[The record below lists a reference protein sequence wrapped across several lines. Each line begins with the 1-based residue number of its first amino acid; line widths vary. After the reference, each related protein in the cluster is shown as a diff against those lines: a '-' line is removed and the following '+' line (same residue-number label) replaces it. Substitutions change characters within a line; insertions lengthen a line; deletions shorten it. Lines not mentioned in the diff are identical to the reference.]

1 MGSRVGDN
9 ARRTPLRD
17 VAALR
22 DLAAGTGH
30 PAFATPNRLR
40 LLRGF
45 ELTIDSAVVDLPL
58 TAQRLA
64 TFLAMHDRPVHRGQV
79 AGVLWPHSSEDR
91 AAASLRT
98 ALFRLRGPG
107 AAVVETSAT
116 QLRLGAGVA
125 VDVPSLVAVA
135 HRLTAGES
143 VERLDELIVAFEDEL
158 LPDRDDEWVLVW
170 RERWRH
176 VRLNALETL
185 ALRLADAGA
194 FGRAVDAGLAAVA
207 AEPLRESAHRALIRA
222 HLLQGNHGEAMRQ
235 YAAYRRLLDR
245 ELGIEP
251 SPVMEEL
258 VSALL
263 PRQRRGASPVVAWP
277 PCR

>member
-1 MGSRVGDN
+1 VGDN
-9 ARRTPLRD
+9 ARPTPLRD
-17 VAALR
+17 VTALR

-30 PAFATPNRLR
+30 PAFAAPNRLR

-45 ELTIDSAVVDLPL
+45 ELTVDSAVVDLPL

-64 TFLAMHDRPVHRGQV
+64 TFLALHDRPVNRGQV
-79 AGVLWPHSSEDR
+79 AGTLWPHSSEDR

-98 ALFRLRGPG
+98 ALFRLRGLSAPL
-107 AAVVETSAT
+107 VETSGSK
-116 QLRLGAGVA
+116 LRLGAGVA

-135 HRLTAGES
+135 HRLTAGEC
-143 VERLDELIVAFEDEL
+143 VERLDALIALFEDEL
-158 LPDRDDEWVLVW
+158 LPDWYDEWVVGW

-185 ALRLADAGA
+185 AARLADAGT
-194 FGRAVDAGLAAVA
+194 FGRAVEAGLAAVA

-222 HLLQGNHGEAMRQ
+222 HLAQGNHGEAMRQ
-235 YAAYRRLLDR
+235 YDAYRRLLDQ

-251 SPVMEEL
+251 SPAMEEL
-258 VSALL
+258 VAALL
-263 PRQRRGASPVVAWP
+263 PRQRRGGSPVVAWR